1 MAVQTISVRVKADL
15 RREINEVAKAK
26 GLTFT
31 KILHEALEMWLN
43 NLK

>member
-15 RREINEVAKAK
+15 RREINEVAK